1 MDVQNIM
8 TTTLT
13 TVTPGQVV
21 GDLFQLFKE
30 VSYHHVPV
38 VEDNK
43 LVGIVSDRDISRNLS
58 RFFIPN
64 GKGENRVKD
73 KDLWARPVDE
83 IMSTA
88 LITIEKDTSI
98 DFASIL
104 LLENNI
110 SCLLVVDGELM
121 LEGLL
126 TWKDILQYH
135 VYSGDAD

>member
-13 TVTPGQVV
+13 TVSPKQEV
-21 GDLFQLFKE
+21 GDLFKLFKE

-43 LVGIVSDRDISRNLS
+43 LVGIVSDRDVSQNLS
-58 RFFIPN
+58 HFFSVNI
-64 GKGENRVKD
+64 ENKKD
-73 KDLWARPVDE
+73 VDLWTRPISE
-83 IMSTA
+83 IMSRE
-88 LITIEKDTSI
+88 LITVEKDTSI
-98 DFASIL
+98 DCASIL

-110 SCLLVVDGELM
+110 SCLPIVDENFT

-126 TWKDILQYH
+126 TWKDILQFH
-135 VYSGDAD
+135 VYSDGVG